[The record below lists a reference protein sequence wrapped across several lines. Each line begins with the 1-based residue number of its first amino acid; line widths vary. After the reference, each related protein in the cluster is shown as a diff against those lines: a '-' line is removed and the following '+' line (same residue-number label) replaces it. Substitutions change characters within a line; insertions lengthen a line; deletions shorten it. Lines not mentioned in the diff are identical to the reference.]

1 MSIKYQFGRL
11 RLVDFCWIGYAYC
24 PFPYC
29 WRKWTRSGA
38 DETQRLV
45 GCPRRCQNSRLSI
58 LFLVLEN
65 YLVRG
70 YSVPFRNMFGQQ
82 PRETTTGEIT
92 AIKRYRTMR
101 EAFVDF
107 CGRANKERTSLF
119 NLLKVN
125 IVDHLTTKSPR
136 GLITLAPLNRS
147 FNRHR

>member
-1 MSIKYQFGRL
+1 M
-11 RLVDFCWIGYAYC
+11 
-24 PFPYC
+24 P
-29 WRKWTRSGA
+29 
-38 DETQRLV
+38 
-45 GCPRRCQNSRLSI
+45 NSRLSV

-65 YLVRG
+65 YLE
-70 YSVPFRNMFGQQ
+70 FRNMFGQQ

-125 IVDHLTTKSPR
+125 IVDHLTTKNPR
-136 GLITLAPLNRS
+136 GLITLATLNRS